1 MRVPFL
7 IDVLLSQLQV
17 GSGALGFRPGAMML
31 MLLTAVFELLA
42 GREVFDHGNP
52 FGSSL
57 SIRHLPYAA
66 FEAQPVAGL
75 GSSMS
80 FVVNRAAAILRADSF
95 VHQVF
100 EQGLSETMWDLL
112 FVVVALLVIPTVFFL
127 GLCLWHAVFDRARSK
142 ELIVVKGVRKSRPI
156 LSRCNAAVCKQKRM
170 LLFAMIML
178 AQGTQATTEVL
189 TDDAVVHAVS
199 ASASF
204 VARSRVFVYV
214 MLLASIGAILCM
226 MQPFA
231 ASMRLPPRYDP
242 SDPSQ
247 TFRTWS
253 QDLMLWSISS
263 ELQPHQQAA
272 MIISQL
278 SGPARELARSIT
290 PQELFQGGVHNG
302 NHLDPVSYLV
312 QGLASRFAP
321 LDDETRLRAAQDLL
335 AFQRRQ
341 GETVDA
347 LITRFELTRSRARND
362 GGGAQVSVETGS
374 LLLLR
379 ACGVT
384 AEQFQALTQPFG
396 FRLPSNDEQFNAL
409 CAHIRRLGHII
420 ERQPLNIA
428 STLRHNPMN
437 QHGQQN
443 PHFRRNAYFVG
454 GEEASYAGDWS
465 QVDGGDGGGWAPWET
480 TDVQDW
486 AFHVD
491 PQYSAG
497 ADVSESSATSSDGN
511 DPVDLSDLQNLTD
524 AEVDQY
530 LFEAYAGAKK
540 RWRRFTGKPVRHL
553 RRVLKRK
560 GKGKGKKGAY
570 LNIPQILQESAFFKG
585 KGKGAYTSGKGF
597 GRRGNP
603 RDRNGVQMRCLV
615 CGSTWHLQAKCPQR
629 NPNASASGG
638 APAPSGS
645 GQINSGAQRHMYA
658 EQLHFATYEVPPDAP
673 TREDDDASWFRV
685 SYGARSV
692 EPSEQQTP
700 SRAASRV
707 ADEAEVQDTPRHR
720 GGEPE
725 HVRLTPNFPSG
736 EEEDP
741 LWVNDPWMSWHH
753 NLSQSSQAPFEQTPG
768 MHTPFGSSQTSP
780 MFAMPDMRF
789 NVSSSHQM
797 PQVAASSNAM
807 PSSFVMNAA
816 QNNSWNMPYAV
827 PGTMPSMPFVSQVN
841 MSMPSS
847 AASIPE
853 VSAITN
859 ATQMPVSSATRE
871 SSSPSF
877 VPAWFMNSGTQS
889 SAYASQISSVP
900 NPAQQQSTTDTA
912 VNQLTSV
919 FSEIH
924 AHSRSVSRGSRS
936 EPSQQE
942 EGRARVFSNT
952 CTICLTAFEQ
962 GDDVLRVSCDHVF
975 HALCFSELMQHSAE
989 DGVQCPNCR
998 APCTAV
1004 STWLYMI
1011 PLAST
1016 ANVGTATASAEDPE
1030 QANAVNTPVPTEDGW
1045 DSEEEPFHSPQPS
1058 PHEDEEEDG
1067 GRPRQSF
1074 AWWPV
1079 PRHRSGPH
1087 AGEPVAEATY
1097 HSQVRLRQGMGLLID
1112 PGSYGNLV
1120 GSEWLADA
1128 REIVHN
1134 HSKEILTQSR
1144 RNPMHVGGIGKGHQ
1158 TCIRDCL
1165 VPLALR
1171 RSDGTMQEADYA
1183 APVVEESSAP
1193 ALLGLRSLKR
1203 HNAILDMSRNMLHLL
1218 PDDTQ
1223 AELVL
1228 PTGAESFPLEQSESG
1243 HLLLPF
1249 TDFVGLRQSRFERP
1263 NPRLVHL
1270 FADDANAESMAAVQI
1285 ETRSKAVAP
1294 SAKEGSSSPA
1304 KAKASEPNAPA
1315 AASAASSAST
1325 VPRVVIPQI
1334 TPKGEPRP
1342 AKPAASAGPKATPRG
1357 SVGTAIAAGPK
1368 PPAHPRETG
1377 DQDEE

>member
-1 MRVPFL
+1 
-7 IDVLLSQLQV
+7 
-17 GSGALGFRPGAMML
+17 
-31 MLLTAVFELLA
+31 
-42 GREVFDHGNP
+42 
-52 FGSSL
+52 
-57 SIRHLPYAA
+57 
-66 FEAQPVAGL
+66 
-75 GSSMS
+75 
-80 FVVNRAAAILRADSF
+80 
-95 VHQVF
+95 
-100 EQGLSETMWDLL
+100 
-112 FVVVALLVIPTVFFL
+112 
-127 GLCLWHAVFDRARSK
+127 
-142 ELIVVKGVRKSRPI
+142 
-156 LSRCNAAVCKQKRM
+156 M

-290 PQELFQGGVHNG
+290 PQEVFQGGVHNG
-302 NHLDPVSYLV
+302 NHLDPVSYLA

-454 GEEASYAGDWS
+454 
-465 QVDGGDGGGWAPWET
+465 
-480 TDVQDW
+480 
-486 AFHVD
+486 
-491 PQYSAG
+491 
-497 ADVSESSATSSDGN
+497 
-511 DPVDLSDLQNLTD
+511 
-524 AEVDQY
+524 
-530 LFEAYAGAKK
+530 
-540 RWRRFTGKPVRHL
+540 
-553 RRVLKRK
+553 
-560 GKGKGKKGAY
+560 
-570 LNIPQILQESAFFKG
+570 
-585 KGKGAYTSGKGF
+585 
-597 GRRGNP
+597 
-603 RDRNGVQMRCLV
+603 
-615 CGSTWHLQAKCPQR
+615 
-629 NPNASASGG
+629 
-638 APAPSGS
+638 
-645 GQINSGAQRHMYA
+645 AQRHMYA

-741 LWVNDPWMSWHH
+741 LW
-753 NLSQSSQAPFEQTPG
+753 
-768 MHTPFGSSQTSP
+768 
-780 MFAMPDMRF
+780 
-789 NVSSSHQM
+789 
-797 PQVAASSNAM
+797 
-807 PSSFVMNAA
+807 
-816 QNNSWNMPYAV
+816 
-827 PGTMPSMPFVSQVN
+827 
-841 MSMPSS
+841 
-847 AASIPE
+847 
-853 VSAITN
+853 
-859 ATQMPVSSATRE
+859 

-936 EPSQQE
+936 APSQQE

-962 GDDVLRVSCDHVF
+962 GDDVLRASCDHVF

-1058 PHEDEEEDG
+1058 PHEDEEEDD
-1067 GRPRQSF
+1067 GRSRQSF

-1120 GSEWLADA
+1120 GSEKQ
-1128 REIVHN
+1128 I
-1134 HSKEILTQSR
+1134 T
-1144 RNPMHVGGIGKGHQ
+1144 P
-1158 TCIRDCL
+1158 
-1165 VPLALR
+1165 P
-1171 RSDGTMQEADYA
+1171 
-1183 APVVEESSAP
+1183 PVVEESSAP

>member
-1 MRVPFL
+1 M
-7 IDVLLSQLQV
+7 
-17 GSGALGFRPGAMML
+17 
-31 MLLTAVFELLA
+31 E
-42 GREVFDHGNP
+42 H
-52 FGSSL
+52 
-57 SIRHLPYAA
+57 
-66 FEAQPVAGL
+66 
-75 GSSMS
+75 
-80 FVVNRAAAILRADSF
+80 AIS
-95 VHQVF
+95 
-100 EQGLSETMWDLL
+100 
-112 FVVVALLVIPTVFFL
+112 
-127 GLCLWHAVFDRARSK
+127 
-142 ELIVVKGVRKSRPI
+142 
-156 LSRCNAAVCKQKRM
+156 
-170 LLFAMIML
+170 
-178 AQGTQATTEVL
+178 
-189 TDDAVVHAVS
+189 
-199 ASASF
+199 
-204 VARSRVFVYV
+204 
-214 MLLASIGAILCM
+214 
-226 MQPFA
+226 
-231 ASMRLPPRYDP
+231 
-242 SDPSQ
+242 
-247 TFRTWS
+247 
-253 QDLMLWSISS
+253 
-263 ELQPHQQAA
+263 
-272 MIISQL
+272 
-278 SGPARELARSIT
+278 
-290 PQELFQGGVHNG
+290 
-302 NHLDPVSYLV
+302 
-312 QGLASRFAP
+312 
-321 LDDETRLRAAQDLL
+321 
-335 AFQRRQ
+335 
-341 GETVDA
+341 
-347 LITRFELTRSRARND
+347 
-362 GGGAQVSVETGS
+362 
-374 LLLLR
+374 
-379 ACGVT
+379 
-384 AEQFQALTQPFG
+384 
-396 FRLPSNDEQFNAL
+396 
-409 CAHIRRLGHII
+409 
-420 ERQPLNIA
+420 
-428 STLRHNPMN
+428 
-437 QHGQQN
+437 
-443 PHFRRNAYFVG
+443 
-454 GEEASYAGDWS
+454 
-465 QVDGGDGGGWAPWET
+465 
-480 TDVQDW
+480 
-486 AFHVD
+486 
-491 PQYSAG
+491 
-497 ADVSESSATSSDGN
+497 
-511 DPVDLSDLQNLTD
+511 
-524 AEVDQY
+524 
-530 LFEAYAGAKK
+530 
-540 RWRRFTGKPVRHL
+540 
-553 RRVLKRK
+553 
-560 GKGKGKKGAY
+560 
-570 LNIPQILQESAFFKG
+570 
-585 KGKGAYTSGKGF
+585 
-597 GRRGNP
+597 
-603 RDRNGVQMRCLV
+603 
-615 CGSTWHLQAKCPQR
+615 
-629 NPNASASGG
+629 
-638 APAPSGS
+638 
-645 GQINSGAQRHMYA
+645 
-658 EQLHFATYEVPPDAP
+658 
-673 TREDDDASWFRV
+673 
-685 SYGARSV
+685 
-692 EPSEQQTP
+692 
-700 SRAASRV
+700 
-707 ADEAEVQDTPRHR
+707 
-720 GGEPE
+720 
-725 HVRLTPNFPSG
+725 
-736 EEEDP
+736 
-741 LWVNDPWMSWHH
+741 
-753 NLSQSSQAPFEQTPG
+753 
-768 MHTPFGSSQTSP
+768 
-780 MFAMPDMRF
+780 
-789 NVSSSHQM
+789 
-797 PQVAASSNAM
+797 
-807 PSSFVMNAA
+807 
-816 QNNSWNMPYAV
+816 V